1 MLFARVLVT
10 FAYPLETVQLSLY
23 YHLAA
28 LLVQHHQG
36 KELVL
41 VEIVLQLVLSHQLV
55 LRLDALLEVRVEV
68 DQQRPTFAVLLRLG
82 LE

>member
-1 MLFARVLVT
+1 M
-10 FAYPLETVQLSLY
+10 
-23 YHLAA
+23 
-28 LLVQHHQG
+28 
-36 KELVL
+36 VL
-41 VEIVLQLVLSHQLV
+41 VEIVLQLILSHQLV